1 MEIRNSLGE
10 RATNSLGER
19 ATQVLEIAASSY
31 TIYRVYIQY
40 FFIFHGNHKMTYR
53 NSGHNRNHAFGDVR
67 HFSFFSPHSKHF
79 FQCAFFKASGYA
91 HKRVLNMSYENIPR
105 NGHLFFVS
113 HVGLLSF
120 KDPRLLSPHSLHC
133 SSPLVIPLSVY
144 ISLILLLI
152 RIV

>member
-1 MEIRNSLGE
+1 MEIR
-10 RATNSLGER
+10 NSLGER
-19 ATQVLEIAASSY
+19 ATQVLEIAASSS

-40 FFIFHGNHKMTYR
+40 FLYSMGITKWHTEILATTEIMHLAM
-53 NSGHNRNHAFGDVR
+53 SDISV
-67 HFSFFSPHSKHF
+67 FFSPHSKHF

-133 SSPLVIPLSVY
+133 SSPLVTPLSVY